1 MWLDELHSDLRFH
14 QEYYYGLFGF
24 NIGSAKEQVL
34 SADTKMSG
42 TRAEALQ
49 QDLLERIEMFAEDF
63 SKLAGTTVTV
73 ALKEVDITP
82 ENENADKEDPTSE
95 TGSTIGKTIDNNT
108 K

>member
-1 MWLDELHSDLRFH
+1 LRFH

-42 TRAEALQ
+42 SRADALQ
-49 QDLLERIEMFAEDF
+49 QDLLERIELFAEDF
-63 SKLAGTTVTV
+63 GRLAGTTVTV
-73 ALKEVDITP
+73 TLNEVDTDP
-82 ENENADKEDPTSE
+82 QNENADSENPTSE
-95 TGSTIGKTIDNNT
+95 TGSTVSKTIDNNT